1 MLFIIPIAYHTFL
14 IGGPFSATWGM
25 SFMGIE
31 VRRWRGACPDFLQA
45 TILTILFF
53 GSVAMTG
60 WIILIVGFLSDSR
73 RCLHDYFSGT
83 VLINKITENGTI
95 RPGDLTKCATLQR
108 REDDD

>member
-1 MLFIIPIAYHTFL
+1 
-14 IGGPFSATWGM
+14 
-25 SFMGIE
+25 MGIE
-31 VRRWRGACPDFLQA
+31 VRRWRGGCLELLQA

-60 WIILIVGFLSDSR
+60 WIILIVGFFSDSR

-83 VLINKITENGTI
+83 VLINKRTENRTI
-95 RPGDLTKCATLQR
+95 RLGVLTKCATLQR